1 MKIGI
6 AIGVIVVILA
16 LVVCLVPLKTV
27 AYTVTVDYQD
37 TEPLSYKDMGA
48 EIVSTG
54 TCYGYDS
61 STDRNRIFGW
71 TYAYAVELK
80 NTDEIAGTFT
90 VQFEHISG
98 GASFVGSQS
107 IHLEPGEEGK
117 VLSDNV
123 RGCRVYEQIPGAK
136 YEVIP
141 GAKTVTKQRP
151 ETRYK
156 EVTLL
161 DYLLHY

>member
-1 MKIGI
+1 MGKKIGI
-6 AIGVIVVILA
+6 AVGVIILVAA

-27 AYTVTVDYQD
+27 AYTVMVDYQD

-48 EIVSTG
+48 EKVCTG
-54 TCYGYDS
+54 TVWGSDSYGKYRIMDWIYGYV
-61 STDRNRIFGW
+61 
-71 TYAYAVELK
+71 VELK
-80 NTDEIAGTFT
+80 NTDEIGGTFT
-90 VQFEHISG
+90 VELNCIYN
-98 GASFVGSQS
+98 GASFVKSQS
-107 IHLEPGEEGK
+107 IYLEPGEEGE
-117 VLSDNV
+117 VLFDNI
-123 RGCRVYEQIPGAK
+123 RGYGA

-161 DYLLHY
+161 DYVLHY